1 MDAATLTTRLADR
14 VLLLNGATGT
24 ELQKRGLPPGVCP
37 ETWVLEHPDSLT
49 EVQRSCFRAGS
60 DAVFTCTFGAN
71 RQKLADHGI
80 DPEQVTDL
88 NAQLAALTRQ
98 VCPPGGL
105 VGGDVGPLGKLVE
118 PFGALPFEEAIR
130 SFREQIHGL
139 VKGGVDFIIIE
150 TMMDIQEA
158 RAALLAAKAEC
169 DLPVLVSMTY
179 EQEGTTLTGTSPD
192 VAAVILESLGAFAVG
207 CNCSTGPSQMGSI
220 LARMRAVARVP
231 LFAKPNAGL
240 PTIVEGCTVFP
251 MGPDEFAQE
260 MSRLVDEGAALVG
273 GCCGTTPEHIAALA
287 RVVGK
292 KRPPEPADSACPPQ
306 LRFASARRLHTPKM
320 AGPVTLIGERINP
333 TGKPRMQ
340 RALRDGRYSVIR
352 RLAQEQADAGAHLLD
367 VNVGAAGIVEAD
379 VLPEVVKLLGVT
391 SDCPLCVDSSSP
403 EAVEKAL
410 RIYPGRALLNS
421 ISAEP
426 EKLDRILPIAAQYG
440 AAVIVLPVAETS
452 LPMTSGERRE
462 VVLRIFGRAEAAGLG
477 KEHIVVDGLTLALS
491 SNATAALE
499 AIDTIA
505 WAHDTFGTH
514 TVLGLSNI
522 SFGLP
527 GRAELNATFFSLAR
541 KRGLT
546 MVIADPAVVDVTP
559 TARATEALLG
569 EDSYCHRYIEA
580 HQDRQDEADEE
591 PSETAVETDSASP
604 AAEAYQAVLNGDRDA
619 IKNVVSLALD
629 AGVSALELMERHLVP
644 ALFEVGERFQRR
656 EYFLPQLM
664 LSAETLERAF
674 DHLKPL
680 LEARAAPSA
689 GRVVLATVKGDI
701 HDIGK
706 NIVAL
711 MLRNHGFTV
720 HDLGKDVSSQEIVS
734 ATMLQE
740 ADLVMLSAL
749 MTTTMTQ
756 MPQVIRE
763 LQASGLL
770 AKVIVGGAV
779 VTEEYAHDIGADGYA
794 ADAVGAVRIAKKVL
808 AAKRSDH
815 AQTDN

>member
-1 MDAATLTTRLADR
+1 MDAASLTTHLADR
-14 VLLLNGATGT
+14 VLVLSGATGT
-24 ELQKRGLPPGVCP
+24 ELQKRGLPPGACP
-37 ETWVLEHPDSLT
+37 ETWVLEHPDSLKD
-49 EVQRSCFRAGS
+49 VQQSCFRAGS

-71 RQKLADHGI
+71 RQKLADHGV
-80 DPEQVTDL
+80 DPERVTEL
-88 NAQLAALTRQ
+88 NEKLAGLTRQ
-98 VCPPGGL
+98 ICPPAGL
-105 VGGDVGPLGKLVE
+105 VGGDVGPLGELVE

-139 VKGGVDFIIIE
+139 VRGVVDFIIIE

-169 DLPVLVSMTY
+169 DLPILVSMTY

-207 CNCSTGPSQMGSI
+207 CNCSTGPAQMGAI

-231 LFAKPNAGL
+231 IFAKPNAGL
-240 PTIVEGCTVFP
+240 PTIAHGCTVFP
-251 MGPDEFAQE
+251 MGPDEFARE
-260 MSRLVDEGAALVG
+260 TARLVDEGAALVG
-273 GCCGTTPEHIAALA
+273 GCCGTTPEHIAALSHA
-287 RVVGK
+287 IGE
-292 KRPPEPADSACPPQ
+292 KRPPELAATVCPAQ
-306 LRFASARRLHTPKM
+306 LRLASPRRLHTPKM
-320 AGPVTLIGERINP
+320 SGPITVIGERINP

-340 RALRDGRYSVIR
+340 RALRDGRLSIVR
-352 RLAQEQADAGAHLLD
+352 RLAQEQADAGAQLLD
-367 VNVGAAGIVEAD
+367 VNVGAAKIAEAD

-391 SDCPLCVDSSSP
+391 NDCPLCVDSSSP
-403 EAVEKAL
+403 EAIEKAL

-452 LPMTSGERRE
+452 LPMTSAERRE
-462 VVLRIFGRAEAAGLG
+462 VVLRIFERAEAAGLG
-477 KEHIVVDGLTLALS
+477 KEDIVVDGLTLALS
-491 SNATAALE
+491 SNAAAAVE
-499 AIDTIA
+499 ALDTIA

-527 GRAELNATFFSLAR
+527 ARAELNATFLSLAR
-541 KRGLT
+541 ERGLT
-546 MVIADPAVVDVTP
+546 MVIADPAVVGVAP
-559 TARATEALLG
+559 TTRATEALLG
-569 EDSYCHRYIEA
+569 EDAHCRRYIDA
-580 HQDRQDEADEE
+580 HRDRQADADQE
-591 PSETAVETDSASP
+591 PAGDITETGSESP
-604 AAEAYQAVLNGDRDA
+604 AAEAFQAVLNGDRDA
-619 IKNVVSLALD
+619 IKSVVSLALD
-629 AGVSALELMERHLVP
+629 AGVSPLELMEHHLVP

-664 LSAETLERAF
+664 LSAETMERAF

-680 LEARAAPSA
+680 LEARAAASA

-734 ATMLQE
+734 ATMLRE

-763 LQASGLL
+763 LQTSGLL

-779 VTEEYAHDIGADGYA
+779 VTEDYAREIGADGYA
-794 ADAVGAVRIAKKVL
+794 ADAVGAVKIANKVL
-808 AAKRSDH
+808 AAKRGDH
-815 AQTDN
+815 AQTDD